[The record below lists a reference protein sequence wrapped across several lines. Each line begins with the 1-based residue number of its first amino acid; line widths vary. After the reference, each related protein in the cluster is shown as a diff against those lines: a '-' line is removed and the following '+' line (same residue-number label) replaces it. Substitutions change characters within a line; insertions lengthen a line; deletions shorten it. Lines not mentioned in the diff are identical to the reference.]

1 MNRIDR
7 LFGITTRLQA
17 RGHLRAAD
25 LASIYEVSL
34 RTIYRDITALS
45 ESGVPIVSL
54 PGRGYSLVDGY
65 FLPPLLLSTREA
77 TALVLGGRLVAG
89 QASSEIA
96 TAAEEAVAKLL
107 AVMNDDAR
115 RELREIDDV
124 LDLTA
129 PSRNLRARLDL
140 NDEKVRTLWQAILQC
155 RVTTLRYV
163 GRNRSR
169 ETVRQVEPLRLGYA
183 NAAWYL
189 TAYCRVR
196 QEERAFRLD
205 RIENLEVEAARFRL
219 RPATPALDVPAI
231 EVIVRFRGDI
241 SRWVRERQHWS
252 FVAEEG
258 SSDELL
264 ARYRPGDLDE
274 ITSWLLG
281 WGTAAEVI
289 APLELRKRIRQE
301 ARGLVEMLT

>member
-7 LFGITTRLQA
+7 LFAITTRLLA

-25 LASIYEVSL
+25 LADIFEVSK

-77 TALVLGGRLVAG
+77 TALVLGARLVAG
-89 QASSEIA
+89 HASTEISG
-96 TAAEEAVAKLL
+96 AAEDAGAKLL
-107 AVMNDDAR
+107 AVMSDDAR
-115 RELREIDDV
+115 RELRELDDV
-124 LDLTA
+124 LDLA
-129 PSRNLRARLDL
+129 PAHEPHARLDL
-140 NDEKVRTLWQAILQC
+140 NEEKVRALWQAILER

-163 GRNRSR
+163 GRNRGG

-196 QEERAFRLD
+196 EEERAFRLD
-205 RIENLEVEAARFRL
+205 RIETLEVETARFRR
-219 RPATPALDVPAI
+219 RPVTPTPDTPPI
-231 EVIVRFRGDI
+231 EVVVRFRGDI

-258 SSDELL
+258 SSGGLIS
-264 ARYRPGDLDE
+264 RYRLNHLDE
-274 ITSWLLG
+274 ITPWLLG

-289 APLELRKRIRQE
+289 APPELREQSRQE
-301 ARGLVEMLT
+301 ARALVEMLT